1 MDVCTRK
8 FYEDQERVNYE
19 AARALHLLS
28 EASAE
33 LRAKV
38 AETSVYPF
46 VLLISTK
53 FHALQLEGLKTLSFL
68 SKSGALAAFAAL
80 SQEFV
85 QWPYRGACVPC
96 VSSIAT

>member
-68 SKSGALAAFAAL
+68 SKSGALAGVCCPVARVRSVAL
-80 SQEFV
+80 PRCLRSLCE
-85 QWPYRGACVPC
+85 
-96 VSSIAT
+96 